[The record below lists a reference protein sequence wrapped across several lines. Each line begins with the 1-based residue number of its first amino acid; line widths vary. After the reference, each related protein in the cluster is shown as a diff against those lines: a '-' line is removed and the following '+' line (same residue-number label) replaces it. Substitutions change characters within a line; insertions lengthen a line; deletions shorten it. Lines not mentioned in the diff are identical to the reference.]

1 METESRTVFAGTGG
15 GENGEIA
22 SNENRVPVWE
32 DEKAVAVDVG
42 DACRTM

>member
-22 SNENRVPVWE
+22 SNEE
-32 DEKAVAVDVG
+32 QSSSLG
-42 DACRTM
+42 G